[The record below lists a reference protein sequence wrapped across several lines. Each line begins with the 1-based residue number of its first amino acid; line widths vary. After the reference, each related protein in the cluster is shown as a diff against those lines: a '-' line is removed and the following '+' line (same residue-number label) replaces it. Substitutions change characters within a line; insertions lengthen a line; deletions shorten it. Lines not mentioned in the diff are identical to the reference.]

1 LRILRCDI
9 IQGFYYSQ
17 PLPAADIEAILT
29 RGAAVNGKEL
39 KEQTIAPQQH

>member
-1 LRILRCDI
+1 LRCDI

-29 RGAAVNGKEL
+29 RGAAVNDKKFE
-39 KEQTIAPQQH
+39 EQTTAPQQH